1 VLTADLIR
9 ECPRSLRAP
18 LARYLSG
25 EASGEITLMHF
36 ALQFGDAG
44 LLGSLL
50 ATLAGMAPGRK
61 ELADLLSLA
70 ETNRNDL
77 AQVTA
82 LAEDGLV
89 NILPNEG
96 DAVTAIRE
104 QFDRAVAIAPEAS
117 VALYSLGSAN
127 ILDRATSEI
136 ATCLVHWGLLRPDAT
151 VLDIG
156 CGIGRIERAL
166 APMVGTITAIDVS
179 PGMIEEARRRCRD
192 LANVAFEQCGGCDL
206 AGFRDRSF
214 DLVLAVDSFP
224 YLFAAGPE
232 IVARHLRDAAR
243 VLRPG
248 GAVVILNLSY
258 RGDEEADRRDLER
271 LAGINGFT
279 IRRAGT
285 RDFTLWDGLTFLLT
299 IPAHRE

>member
-1 VLTADLIR
+1 VVTARLIA
-9 ECPRSLRAP
+9 ECPPSLRAP
-18 LARYLSG
+18 LARYLAG

-36 ALQFGDAG
+36 ALQFSDAA

-50 ATLAGMAPGRK
+50 G
-61 ELADLLSLA
+61 SLA
-70 ETNRNDL
+70 EAAPDRRELGDL
-77 AQVTA
+77 LRLAEANMDHLGQVAA
-82 LAEDGLV
+82 LAKGRLV
-89 NILPNEG
+89 NIPSDDG
-96 DAVTAIRE
+96 DAVAAIRD
-104 QFDRAVAIAPEAS
+104 QFDRAVAVAPEAS
-117 VALYSLGSAN
+117 VALYSLGSAD
-127 ILDRATSEI
+127 ILDRATTEI
-136 ATCLVHWGLLRPDAT
+136 VTRLVQWGLLRPDAT

-156 CGIGRIERAL
+156 CGIGRIERTL
-166 APMVGTITAIDVS
+166 APLVGTITAIDVS

-192 LANVAFEQCGGCDL
+192 LANVAFEQCSGRDL
-206 AGFRDRSF
+206 AEHRDRSF

-232 IVARHLRDAAR
+232 IAAQHLRDAAR

-248 GAVVILNLSY
+248 GAVVILNFSY

-285 RDFTLWDGLTFLLT
+285 RDFALWDGLTFLLT
-299 IPAHRE
+299 LPAHRG